1 MNRKMNAIR
10 VHRFGGPE
18 VLALEEVPRPGPGE
32 GQALVRIEA
41 AGVNFIDIYQ
51 RLGQYPVPLPMV
63 PGNEGAGVVEEI
75 GPGVREVSAGDR
87 VAYSGSLGAYA
98 EYAVVPSWRLIRL
111 PAGMETR
118 TAAAAM
124 LQGMTAHYLTHSTFP
139 LKPGDTCLVHAAAGG
154 VGLLL
159 LQIAKRRGAR
169 TIGTVSTPEKE
180 QLAKQ
185 FGADEVI
192 RYTEQDFEEEVKR
205 LTGGRGVQ
213 VVYDSVG
220 RDTFDKSLNCLDMR
234 GFLVLYGQSSGPVA
248 SFDPQ
253 ILNARG
259 GLFLTRPSLGHY
271 TATREELLE
280 RAGDILGW
288 AAAGEL
294 RIRIGGEYPL
304 EKASKAHADLAGRK
318 TTGKLL
324 LIP

>member
-1 MNRKMNAIR
+1 MKMKAVR

-18 VLALEEVPRPGPGE
+18 VLVPEEIPVPVPGKE
-32 GQALVRIEA
+32 QARVRIQA

-51 RLGQYPVPLPMV
+51 RLGLYPVPLPMV
-63 PGNEGAGVVEEI
+63 PGNEGAGIVEEV
-75 GPGVREVSAGDR
+75 GPGVREVSRGDR
-87 VAYSGSLGAYA
+87 VAYAGALGSYA
-98 EYAVVPSWRLIRL
+98 EHALVPSWRLVRI
-111 PAGMETR
+111 PDAMDAR

-124 LQGMTAHYLTHSTFP
+124 LQGMTAHYLTHGTFP
-139 LKPGDTCLVHAAAGG
+139 LKPGDSCLVHAAAGG

-159 LQIAKRRGAR
+159 LQMAKRRGAR
-169 TIGTVSTPEKE
+169 TIGTVSTPAKE
-180 QLAKQ
+180 RLARE

-192 RYTEQDFEEEVKR
+192 RYTERDFDAEVSR

-220 RDTFDKSLNCLDMR
+220 RDTFDRSLNCLAQR
-234 GFLVLYGQSSGPVA
+234 GFLVLYGQASGPVPT
-248 SFDPQ
+248 FDPQ
-253 ILNARG
+253 VLNARG

-280 RAGDILGW
+280 RADAVLGW
-288 AAAGEL
+288 ASSGEL
-294 RIRIGGEYPL
+294 RVRIGGEYPL
-304 EKASKAHADLAGRK
+304 EQASRAHEDLAARR

>member
-75 GPGVREVSAGDR
+75 GPGVREVSPGDR

-318 TTGKLL
+318 TPGKLL

>member
-75 GPGVREVSAGDR
+75 GPGVREVSPGDR

>member
-75 GPGVREVSAGDR
+75 GPGVREVSPGDR

-169 TIGTVSTPEKE
+169 TIG
-180 QLAKQ
+180 
-185 FGADEVI
+185 
-192 RYTEQDFEEEVKR
+192 
-205 LTGGRGVQ
+205 
-213 VVYDSVG
+213 
-220 RDTFDKSLNCLDMR
+220 
-234 GFLVLYGQSSGPVA
+234 
-248 SFDPQ
+248 
-253 ILNARG
+253 
-259 GLFLTRPSLGHY
+259 
-271 TATREELLE
+271 
-280 RAGDILGW
+280 
-288 AAAGEL
+288 
-294 RIRIGGEYPL
+294 
-304 EKASKAHADLAGRK
+304 
-318 TTGKLL
+318 
-324 LIP
+324 

>member
-1 MNRKMNAIR
+1 MKAIR

-18 VLALEEVPRPGPGE
+18 VMVPEEVPRPSPGE
-32 GQALVRIEA
+32 GQALVRIGA

-63 PGNEGAGVVEEI
+63 PGNEGAGVVEQT
-75 GPGVREVSAGDR
+75 GPGVREVSPGDR
-87 VAYSGSLGAYA
+87 VAYSGALGSYA
-98 EYAVVPSWRLIRL
+98 EFAVVPSWRLVRL
-111 PAGMETR
+111 PEGLEPR
-118 TAAAAM
+118 IGAAAM

-139 LKPGDTCLVHAAAGG
+139 LKPGEACLVHAAAGG

-159 LQIAKRRGAR
+159 LQMAKRRGAR
-169 TIGTVSTPEKE
+169 TIGTVSTPGKAK
-180 QLAKQ
+180 LARE

-192 RYTEQDFEEEVKR
+192 LYTSQDFEAEVKR

-220 RDTFDKSLNCLDMR
+220 RDTFDKSLSCLAPR
-234 GFLVLYGQSSGPVA
+234 GMLVLYGQSSGPVA
-248 SFDPQ
+248 PFDPQ
-253 ILNARG
+253 VLSARG

-271 TATREELLE
+271 TATREELLW
-280 RAGDILGW
+280 RAEDLLGW
-288 AAAGEL
+288 AASGEI
-294 RIRIGGEYPL
+294 RVRIGGEYPL
-304 EKASKAHADLAGRK
+304 AMASRAHADLAGRG

>member
-1 MNRKMNAIR
+1 MKMKTIR

-18 VLALEEVPRPGPGE
+18 VMTLEEIPRPEPGE
-32 GQALVRIEA
+32 GQALVRVEA

-75 GPGVREVSAGDR
+75 GPGVREVSPGDR

-98 EYAVVPSWRLIRL
+98 EYASVSSWRLVRL
-111 PAGMETR
+111 PAGMEPR

-159 LQIAKRRGAR
+159 LQMAKRRGAR
-169 TIGTVSTPEKE
+169 TIGTVSTSEKE
-180 QLAKQ
+180 RLAKQ

-192 RYTEQDFEEEVKR
+192 RYTEQDFEAEVKR
-205 LTGGRGVQ
+205 RTDGRGVQ

-220 RDTFDKSLNCLDMR
+220 RDTFEKSLNCLATR

-248 SFDPQ
+248 PFDPQ
-253 ILNARG
+253 ILNTRG

-271 TATREELLE
+271 TASREELLD
-280 RAGDILGW
+280 RAGDVLGW

-294 RIRIGGEYPL
+294 RVRIGGEYPL
-304 EKASKAHADLAGRK
+304 EKASQAHSDLAGRK

>member
-18 VLALEEVPRPGPGE
+18 VLALEEVPCPGPGE

-75 GPGVREVSAGDR
+75 GPGVREVSPGDR

-192 RYTEQDFEEEVKR
+192 RYTEQDFEGEVKR
-205 LTGGRGVQ
+205 LTGDRGVQ

-248 SFDPQ
+248 SFNPQ

-280 RAGDILGW
+280 RAGDILEW